1 MSEAEVTRLWQNQGF
16 GMTPRG
22 LYDYAMGDNAAGQDV
37 MEVAL
42 NGLAKHVREVKD
54 TSAEHSVTLEE
65 HAEAI
70 AGLGGSVATKA
81 GPTKAS
87 LTVEDLAEIRS
98 QLSELLAF
106 RSAQEQEVTELRQRA
121 VEAEAHA
128 EEQRA
133 VDAETAA
140 AAGDAAADV
149 EVPDLATLARQMEDL
164 RLQLAEQKQLNE
176 QQAARLQEFMG
187 PRDGAEAPPWINY
200 DASAKPTSA
209 KPSSRD
215 GVSRGGSSRAGSRT
229 GNRPGRSGGGL
240 GIGDGI
246 EGITVGDPSTFIQ
259 GPDGPL
265 YEGDRPFSVAG
276 VSESLA
282 GTPGVAPGVAKLDA
296 SQVGPTFNTL
306 SADTAANTRAIKEL
320 MSLKDSIEKAVTAAS
335 SATSQ
340 TAAVAMQGAS
350 LKAQLMAIATEMH
363 AQKERIIALEGGG
376 KGPTLA
382 DTQQQSLADLSA
394 KYAESSAL
402 LQQLQLDV
410 ARLQGKQ
417 ERARTPW
424 GTNAVL
430 APGTPLGQALPSVG
444 KAEAG
449 LAAAMASGDPLAVAA
464 AQADLAKSRATA
476 SQAEVAETEMAVKKA
491 AAEQAEAEAAVQAA
505 IASGDEAAIAAAQA
519 QLTKK
524 VSQAK
529 SAEQAQAVA
538 QAQADVELT
547 TMAETQAAMEREI
560 QSRGDTAATRGSR
573 SSRGGGGDGL
583 GPTEHLRTG
592 ELALLKLDGHQLE
605 IENRMAAETEARASA
620 IAQCEESLRKLG
632 DDVSGLR
639 GNLQDACET
648 LRDKAEQF
656 DVHKLEVHLMNAMD
670 LIHMIAGR
678 GAGASQAEAAM
689 EMHKAERARMEEM
702 IAEHGDQ
709 LQALFSA
716 TASKEDVDAAANLVA
731 EMDRKLAAEMEAKA
745 AMLMA
750 QMEEAQAAVQSNL
763 SELGQSVAAKADAE
777 WSKAMEAKIR
787 ADVAASSDSEE
798 MKNRRLKRQLKTLQ
812 EKLSLMAGAS
822 MRETGTWRSYNAI
835 FNRCLACNNPL
846 DGSDSSWQ
854 TANLGLQ
861 PASDTQ
867 NRTVSPKRS
876 SVTSSRIPMKE
887 DHAEVIMKGGFPM
900 SNPKAKHKAKL
911 DRAKADAGN
920 VSGLSLSGMGG
931 ST

>member
-81 GPTKAS
+81 GPAKAS

-106 RSAQEQEVTELRQRA
+106 RSAQEQEMTELRQRA
-121 VEAEAHA
+121 VEAEANA

-140 AAGDAAADV
+140 AAGDAAADS

-215 GVSRGGSSRAGSRT
+215 GVSRGGSSRAGSRA

-246 EGITVGDPSTFIQ
+246 GGITVGDPSTFIQ

-282 GTPGVAPGVAKLDA
+282 GTPGVTPGVAKLDA

-382 DTQQQSLADLSA
+382 DTQQSLADLSA
-394 KYAESSAL
+394 KSEESSAL

-632 DDVSGLR
+632 ADVSGLR

-745 AMLMA
+745 AMLMK

-846 DGSDSSWQ
+846 DGSGSSWQ